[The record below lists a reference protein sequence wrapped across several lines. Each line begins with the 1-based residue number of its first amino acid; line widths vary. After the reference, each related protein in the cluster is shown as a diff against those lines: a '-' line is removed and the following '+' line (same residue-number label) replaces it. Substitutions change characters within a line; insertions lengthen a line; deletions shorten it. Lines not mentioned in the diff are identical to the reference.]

1 MRSRALSRLRIPRP
15 LFATNIRGDGEGA
28 WFGWPTNPKLEAMRD
43 TWMEIQDPT
52 ERRRLDAEIQRSAFE
67 NVPFIPLGQYLR
79 PAAWRNNLT
88 GLLKGPVPV
97 FWNISK
103 T

>member
-15 LFATNIRGDGEGA
+15 LFATNIRCDGEGA

-67 NVPFIPLGQYLR
+67 NVPFIPLGQYLP